1 MPSPHD
7 LTFDR
12 LLELLA
18 EKLAGKLTQ
27 EPRPLCP
34 RLLTV
39 EQAAVYL
46 GWTSE
51 ATLHLASAG
60 RIPTVRADR
69 LVFLDRLD
77 LDKWIEDHKTGWV

>member
-1 MPSPHD
+1 MPSTDD

-18 EKLAGKLTQ
+18 EKLAIKLSQ
-27 EPRPLCP
+27 EPSRLCP

-39 EQAAVYL
+39 EQSAGYL
-46 GWTSE
+46 GRTPEAIQHLTS
-51 ATLHLASAG
+51 SG
-60 RIPTVRADR
+60 QIPTVRDGR

-77 LDKWIEDHKTGWV
+77 LDRWINEHKTGWV